1 MRKVI
6 QSGLIV
12 FPDILVAIF
21 LISILRNSDYALY
34 ITYLSAANLI
44 LLLSGIINPKIISG
58 EVLKRTFVA
67 GVVAANIIIFFI
79 SFRIASD
86 LSFNLH
92 LYYLFLLNSIL
103 IIFSNILDA
112 FGTRG
117 GYLEKLFIGQYLS
130 GVIKIILCTWLLKFG
145 YESLFIIIAM
155 ISLANFVQALAKL
168 IIFMKNHQQLK
179 GSIISKSDNSIWF
192 FINPFGVNLFFGLD
206 IILLNYLKID
216 VNTIAVFA
224 RCKQLISIIRQFAN
238 ILISLESS
246 KIADFLS
253 VKNFD
258 GMQVIVDGYKKKF
271 AMVIIGFIFTSII
284 FNVIGFWSF
293 DTTVLILISFFLLL
307 NWKNRL
313 NTQLILING
322 QYIGF
327 STLGLIIGGS
337 IYLLLLFILAPSD
350 VLQCILF
357 FFIGIYLKSLIDAL
371 LVWKMKNE

>member
-145 YESLFIIIAM
+145 YQSLFIIIAM

>member
-1 MRKVI
+1 
-6 QSGLIV
+6 
-12 FPDILVAIF
+12 
-21 LISILRNSDYALY
+21 
-34 ITYLSAANLI
+34 
-44 LLLSGIINPKIISG
+44 
-58 EVLKRTFVA
+58 LK
-67 GVVAANIIIFFI
+67 
-79 SFRIASD
+79 
-86 LSFNLH
+86 
-92 LYYLFLLNSIL
+92 Y
-103 IIFSNILDA
+103 
-112 FGTRG
+112 
-117 GYLEKLFIGQYLS
+117 
-130 GVIKIILCTWLLKFG
+130 
-145 YESLFIIIAM
+145 
-155 ISLANFVQALAKL
+155 
-168 IIFMKNHQQLK
+168 
-179 GSIISKSDNSIWF
+179 SIISKSDNSIWF

-246 KIADFLS
+246 KIADFLR

-284 FNVIGFWSF
+284 FNVIGLWSF
-293 DTTVLILISFFLLL
+293 DIILLILISFFLLL

-313 NTQLILING
+313 NSQLILING

-337 IYLLLLFILAPSD
+337 IYLLLLFILSPSD

-371 LVWKMKNE
+371 LVWKMNNE

>member
-1 MRKVI
+1 M
-6 QSGLIV
+6 
-12 FPDILVAIF
+12 
-21 LISILRNSDYALY
+21 
-34 ITYLSAANLI
+34 
-44 LLLSGIINPKIISG
+44 
-58 EVLKRTFVA
+58 
-67 GVVAANIIIFFI
+67 
-79 SFRIASD
+79 
-86 LSFNLH
+86 
-92 LYYLFLLNSIL
+92 
-103 IIFSNILDA
+103 DA

-246 KIADFLS
+246 KIADFLI

-293 DTTVLILISFFLLL
+293 DTTVLIISFFLLL
-307 NWKNRL
+307 N
-313 NTQLILING
+313 
-322 QYIGF
+322 
-327 STLGLIIGGS
+327 
-337 IYLLLLFILAPSD
+337 
-350 VLQCILF
+350 
-357 FFIGIYLKSLIDAL
+357 
-371 LVWKMKNE
+371 